1 MHKTTPFP
9 ALMSRMKFINRWAL
23 MRNSRVETVQEH
35 SLDVSMIA
43 HCLATI
49 RNVFFG
55 GNLDAN
61 LAGMYGV
68 FHDASEILTG
78 DLPTPIKN
86 FNSVLKQQY
95 KAVEKIAQDKLL
107 GMLPTELGEAY
118 RPLFDIPDEYYPI
131 VKAADR
137 ISALIKCIDEANDGN
152 REFERAGK
160 RIMDVLKQSGLEE
173 VDYFL
178 DHMLPGYQMTLDEL
192 CEENGDWLI

>member
-1 MHKTTPFP
+1 MSISPFP
-9 ALMSRMKFINRWAL
+9 ALLSRMKYINRWAL

-55 GNLDAN
+55 GTLDPN

-68 FHDASEILTG
+68 YHDASEILTG

-86 FNSVLKQQY
+86 FNPIMKQQY
-95 KAVEKIAQDKLL
+95 KEVERLAQTKLL
-107 GMLPTELGEAY
+107 SMLPPELGDAY
-118 RPLFDIPDEYYPI
+118 RPLFDIPDEYYQV

-137 ISALIKCIDEANDGN
+137 ISALIKCMDEISDGN
-152 REFERAGK
+152 HREFNRPSERIK
-160 RIMDVLKQSGLEE
+160 DILQHSNLKEVHFFLE
-173 VDYFL
+173 
-178 DHMLPGYQMTLDEL
+178 HMLPGYGMSLDEL
-192 CEENGDWLI
+192 CEDGDWLI

>member
-1 MHKTTPFP
+1 MSISPFP
-9 ALMSRMKFINRWAL
+9 ALLSRMKYINRWAL

-68 FHDASEILTG
+68 YHDASEILTG

-86 FNSVLKQQY
+86 FNPAMKEQY
-95 KAVEKIAQDKLL
+95 KAVEKVAQAKLL
-107 GMLPTELGEAY
+107 GMLPPELGAAY
-118 RPLFDIPDEYYPI
+118 QPLFDIPDEYYPVI
-131 VKAADR
+131 KAADR
-137 ISALIKCIDEANDGN
+137 ISALIKCMDEESDGN
-152 REFERAGK
+152 REFARAGE
-160 RIMDVLKQSGLEE
+160 RIWDVLKQSELEE
-173 VDYFL
+173 VGYFL
-178 DHMLPGYQMTLDEL
+178 DHMMPGYRMTLDEL
-192 CEENGDWLI
+192 CEDGDWLL